1 MIAQSGRDCDVG
13 RNGRKT
19 TGFVMFFLL
28 RMAFWLGLVF
38 VLLPTGKTPDADKG
52 PQVDPAQAVTAA
64 GAAVADMAQF
74 CNRQPQACEVGG
86 QAASVV
92 GARVQAGARKA
103 YQFFTDKV
111 EKSEMPEKPETKIE
125 IRGETKIEKTAT
137 DADLLKKP
145 AAKRVLDR
153 KNPDRTGSIGP
164 SDDTGTPDG
173 AALRDTLTADDLNIA
188 WQSPM

>member
-1 MIAQSGRDCDVG
+1 
-13 RNGRKT
+13 
-19 TGFVMFFLL
+19 MFFLL
-28 RMAFWLGLVF
+28 RMAFWLGLVL
-38 VLLPTGKTPDADKG
+38 VLLPTGKSPDANKG

-103 YQFFTDKV
+103 IQFFTDKV
-111 EKSEMPEKPETKIE
+111 EKSDADKTEPKLETKGE
-125 IRGETKIEKTAT
+125 IKIEKTST
-137 DADLLKKP
+137 DADPLKKP
-145 AAKRVLDR
+145 ASKRVLDR

-164 SDDTGTPDG
+164 SDDTGTADT
-173 AALRDTLTADDLNIA
+173 AALRGTLTADDLNIE
-188 WQSPM
+188 WQPPM

>member
-1 MIAQSGRDCDVG
+1 
-13 RNGRKT
+13 
-19 TGFVMFFLL
+19 MFFLL
-28 RMAFWLGLVF
+28 RMAFWLGLVL

-103 YQFFTDKV
+103 IQFFTDKV
-111 EKSEMPEKPETKIE
+111 EKSDTPEKPEARSDKPEKAAAEIE
-125 IRGETKIEKTAT
+125 QS
-137 DADLLKKP
+137 KKP
-145 AAKRVLDR
+145 VSKRVLDK
-153 KNPDRTGSIGP
+153 KNPDRTGSIAAG
-164 SDDTGTPDG
+164 DETVTPDT
-173 AALRDTLTADDLNIA
+173 AAPRDTLTADDLNIE
-188 WQSPM
+188 WQPPF